1 MADERRPDADS
12 RAILGRVARESE
24 TLGASSLARAGR
36 RVGDHFAGADA
47 VGAGEAGGTDPVEV
61 WGRRVGRVLSLG
73 LGIVL
78 AWWLGAQ
85 LGWW

>member
-1 MADERRPDADS
+1 MADKPHTDDDS

-24 TLGASSLARAGR
+24 TLGASSLARASR

-47 VGAGEAGGTDPVEV
+47 VGAAEAGGTDPVEV

-73 LGIVL
+73 LGIGL
-78 AWWLGAQ
+78 TWWLGAQ